1 MHLQKEFHTMMSDIT
16 WREHKYP
23 LNNLGIIHCVDFCS
37 AVVWQHFWI
46 TVKYSQLNAH
56 FCQKI
61 DPTIMFWFNLIWAL
75 FVSTQVQPKNYLMER
90 KGFFSQ
96 LLSLDEYFLLLCFL
110 HYFLLDALLFV
121 LQYVRQIISKS
132 LYSFCC
138 ALLCIT
144 VLHKRGHTTV

>member
-1 MHLQKEFHTMMSDIT
+1 MHLQKEFHTIMSDIT

-37 AVVWQHFWI
+37 AVVWPHFWS
-46 TVKYSQLNAH
+46 TVKYSQLNVH

-90 KGFFSQ
+90 KGFPSK
-96 LLSLDEYFLLLCFL
+96 LLSLDEFFSLF
-110 HYFLLDALLFV
+110 FALFFTWCTVICATIYKQKFV
-121 LQYVRQIISKS
+121 
-132 LYSFCC
+132 FF
-138 ALLCIT
+138 LLCIT
-144 VLHKRGHTTV
+144 VHYCAPQARSCYCVEL